1 MKARLLRILPLLAG
15 VALMVLTVQ
24 LGNWQQGR
32 AAEKEAIQARID
44 VLMQTPAQPMRADAA
59 QADEWQPLR
68 LTGVWLTA
76 ATRLIDNRTHQGQA
90 GYHVLTPLLL
100 NDGSGAV
107 LVNRGW
113 VAAGDRRHLPVVPEP
128 AGEQTLEGVLRL
140 PEQAPFTLAADGADD
155 LPVWQHIDT
164 TRHAALVAPAG
175 LAGWVLQQSSPAADG
190 LLRDWPQPAAGVD
203 RHRGYAFQW
212 YALAALAGCLSA
224 WYGRYLMTR
233 RTHDDRSTRLA
244 RG

>member
-24 LGNWQQGR
+24 LGNWQQRR
-32 AAEKEAIQARID
+32 AAEKERIQARID
-44 VLMQTPAQPMRADAA
+44 VLMQAPAQALRADAA
-59 QADEWQPLR
+59 RPEEWRPLQ
-68 LTGVWLTA
+68 LKGVWLPA
-76 ATRLIDNRTHQGQA
+76 ATRLIDNRTHHGQA

-100 NDGSGAV
+100 DDGSGAV

-113 VAAGDRRHLPVVPEP
+113 VAAGDRRQLPVVPTP
-128 AGEQTLEGVLRL
+128 VGEQRIEGLLRL
-140 PEQAPFTLAADGADD
+140 PEQAPFTLGVAGADE

-164 TRHAALVAPAG
+164 TRHAALVAPAY
-175 LAGWVLQQSSPAADG
+175 LAGWVVQQNSPAADG

-212 YALAALAGCLSA
+212 YALAALAGGLSA
-224 WYGRYLMTR
+224 WYASHLMKR

>member
-90 GYHVLTPLLL
+90 GYHVLTPALL

-107 LVNRGW
+107 LVKRGW
-113 VAAGDRRHLPVVPEP
+113 AATCLSCPNRPANRRLRACSGCLSRRPSRSLPMGQMTCRFGSTSTPRAMPRSWRPRVLP
-128 AGEQTLEGVLRL
+128 AGCCSRAHPRPTDCCATGRSLRPAWIATAATLFSGMRWLR
-140 PEQAPFTLAADGADD
+140 
-155 LPVWQHIDT
+155 
-164 TRHAALVAPAG
+164 
-175 LAGWVLQQSSPAADG
+175 SPAA
-190 LLRDWPQPAAGVD
+190 
-203 RHRGYAFQW
+203 
-212 YALAALAGCLSA
+212 
-224 WYGRYLMTR
+224 
-233 RTHDDRSTRLA
+233 
-244 RG
+244 

>member
-1 MKARLLRILPLLAG
+1 MKRQLLRIVPLLAG

-24 LGNWQQGR
+24 LGNWQQRR
-32 AAEKEAIQARID
+32 AAEKEALQARID
-44 VLMQTPAQPMRADAA
+44 AMQQAPAQPLRADAA
-59 QADEWQPLR
+59 QVEEWQVVKLS
-68 LTGVWLTA
+68 GVWLKD

-100 NDGSGAV
+100 SDGSGAV

-113 VAAGDRRHLPVVPEP
+113 IAAGDRRHLPGVPAP
-128 AGEQTLEGVLRL
+128 AGEQQLEGVIRL
-140 PEQAPFTLAADGADD
+140 PELAPFMLAAESAAVEQ
-155 LPVWQHIDT
+155 VWQHIDL
-164 TRHAALVAPAG
+164 TRHAALVAPAL
-175 LAGWVLQQSSPAADG
+175 LAGWVLQQRSPAADG
-190 LLRDWPQPAAGVD
+190 LVRDWPQPAAGID

-224 WYGRYLMTR
+224 WYAWRLITR
-233 RTHDDRSTRLA
+233 RSDDDRSTRLA

>member
-128 AGEQTLEGVLRL
+128 AGRE
-140 PEQAPFTLAADGADD
+140 FFADHHRSARDQRPHHGYAE
-155 LPVWQHIDT
+155 PVDM
-164 TRHAALVAPAG
+164 
-175 LAGWVLQQSSPAADG
+175 
-190 LLRDWPQPAAGVD
+190 VD
-203 RHRGYAFQW
+203 RQHA
-212 YALAALAGCLSA
+212 
-224 WYGRYLMTR
+224 
-233 RTHDDRSTRLA
+233 
-244 RG
+244 